1 MMPALM
7 PPAVAMAPTLVT
19 LLALAAAPGE
29 EFARGRTAFFRA
41 EYGRAIEI
49 LRPLLYPELRL
60 ETEDEAVQA
69 HRMLAVAYLFENQ
82 PDEARREFR
91 KLLELRPDYRLDPLL
106 DPPRV
111 VDFFNE
117 VVKEQAGDVAAVE
130 ARRRRREADRAARR
144 QEDGAPVIRRVEKRS
159 LVVALLPFGAGQF
172 QNGERRKGWAFF
184 AAESALAATS
194 LGAFALNFGL
204 FGVRPVRPCLDPI
217 MPDPGGDPAV
227 CPADR
232 IDHSGEELSRNLT
245 RLQIIS
251 GALFFGVAVWG
262 AVDALRGFRPEVVV
276 DEPSGS
282 PGPGQPGA
290 VPSGKPAAAARRSG
304 PSVHAFAFPLLTASA
319 QGAAV
324 GVAF

>member
-1 MMPALM
+1 MPAVL

-19 LLALAAAPGE
+19 LLALAAPGE

-60 ETEDEAVQA
+60 ETEDEVVQA

-82 PDEARREFR
+82 PDEARHEFR

-111 VDFFNE
+111 VDFFND

-144 QEDGAPVIRRVEKRS
+144 QEDGAPVIRRVEKHS

-172 QNGERRKGWAFF
+172 QNGERRKGWVFL

-217 MPDPGGDPAV
+217 VPDPGGDPAV

-232 IDHSGEELSRNLT
+232 IDHSGEELSRDLT

-276 DEPSGS
+276 DEPSAPPGS
-282 PGPGQPGA
+282 GPAGA
-290 VPSGKPAAAARRSG
+290 VPGGKPTAVRRARPG
-304 PSVHAFAFPLLTASA
+304 VHAYAFPLLTASA